1 MAKRK
6 YISEDDLEDD
16 GYTEAECPEC
26 GAPLTIRFQKG
37 RHSRRLNCPVCSKR
51 VAVSREREAPEPPL
65 IQLRGSG
72 FHPPD

>member
-6 YISEDDLEDD
+6 YISEDDLEGD

-37 RHSRRLNCPVCSKR
+37 RHSRRLNCPVCLKK
-51 VAVSREREAPEPPL
+51 VTVSRESEAPEPPL
-65 IQLRGSG
+65 IQLRGSS